1 MTPASFYAF
10 GFILRKKSSLHPQCI
25 CQLCCDT
32 LYIHFHQ

>member
-1 MTPASFYAF
+1 MKPASFYAF
-10 GFILRKKSSLHPQCI
+10 GFILKKNTHNI